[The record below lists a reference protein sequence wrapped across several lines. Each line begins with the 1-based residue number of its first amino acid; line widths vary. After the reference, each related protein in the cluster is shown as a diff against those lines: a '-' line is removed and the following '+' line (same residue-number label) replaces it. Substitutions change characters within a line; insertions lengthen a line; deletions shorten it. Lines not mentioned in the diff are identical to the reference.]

1 MDEMEILPSLTGGE
15 GVVVSGQTLQKIQT
29 QFATAVAIQ
38 RPRRRLEVIKACEEE
53 ATIAG
58 DEFYYS
64 WTVKSKEGPK
74 LVEGLSVQA
83 ALAAARNWGNCAV
96 PCSVE
101 ENLNTYVFTATFVD
115 LETGFNLQRA
125 FRQKKSLNIG
135 TKYDERAEDIVFQ
148 IGQSKAIR
156 NVILNALPSWL
167 TTKMLAKAKEN
178 VIEKINKMG
187 IAVAREKTVAFFAK
201 YDITPDRIESKLGG
215 KKYAAWDAE
224 DLALLQGAMQTLL
237 TGQESADS
245 LFPVH
250 QETASKAKDVKAR
263 FEEKGQSTSSGPTG
277 SPHILDQYQGK
288 AQEPPCTPYPTLAT
302 TNDGSDVFDPRN
314 YAEEIR
320 TCGSIAEAEGIFEA
334 FCKTK
339 PDKEEKENVTK
350 TFQAVLAKFQKEA
363 TKRN

>member
-1 MDEMEILPSLTGGE
+1 MEELETLPALTGSE
-15 GVVVSGQTLQKIQT
+15 GLIASGAALQKVQT
-29 QFATAVAIQ
+29 QFSTAVAIQ

-53 ATIAG
+53 AVIAG

-64 WTVKSKEGPK
+64 WTVNARDGKK

-101 ENLNTYVFTATFVD
+101 ENMNTYLFTATFVD
-115 LETGFNLQRA
+115 LETGFTLQRA

-135 TKYDERAEDIVFQ
+135 KKYDERAEDLVFQ

-178 VIEKINKMG
+178 IIEKINKMG

-201 YDITPDRIESKLGG
+201 YGVTTDRIENKLGG

-224 DLALLQGAMQTLL
+224 DLALLQGAMNTLIS
-237 TGQESADS
+237 GQESADS

-250 QETASKAKDVKAR
+250 HESASKAEDVAAR
-263 FEEKGQSTSSGPTG
+263 FSLKTQEVPAEP
-277 SPHILDQYQGK
+277 SPPVGAEQD
-288 AQEPPCTPYPTLAT
+288 P
-302 TNDGSDVFDPRN
+302 SDVFAPSRN
-314 YAEEIR
+314 HEHELK
-320 TCGSIAEAEGIFEA
+320 TTGSLQEAEAIFED

-339 PDKEEKENVTK
+339 PTQAEKAKISRLFNE
-350 TFQAVLAKFQKEA
+350 AVQRHAVPSGGKS
-363 TKRN
+363 

>member
-1 MDEMEILPSLTGGE
+1 MEELETLPALTGSE
-15 GVVVSGQTLQKIQT
+15 GLIASGAALQKVQT
-29 QFATAVAIQ
+29 QFSTAVAIQ

-53 ATIAG
+53 AVIAG

-64 WTVKSKEGPK
+64 WTVNARDGKK

-101 ENLNTYVFTATFVD
+101 ENMNTYLFTATFVD
-115 LETGFNLQRA
+115 LETGFTLQRA

-135 TKYDERAEDIVFQ
+135 KKYNERAEDIVFQ

-167 TTKMLAKAKEN
+167 TTKMLAKSKEN

-201 YDITPDRIESKLGG
+201 HGVTPDRIENKLGG
-215 KKYAAWDAE
+215 KKATAWDVE
-224 DLALLQGAMQTLL
+224 DLALLQGAMKTLL
-237 TGQESADS
+237 SGQESADS

-250 QETASKAKDVKAR
+250 QETTSKAEDVKAR
-263 FEEKGQSTSSGPTG
+263 FEGKEAPPPPVSSEPTDKG
-277 SPHILDQYQGK
+277 
-288 AQEPPCTPYPTLAT
+288 AME
-302 TNDGSDVFDPRN
+302 RN
-314 YAEEIR
+314 YAGEIR
-320 TCGSIAEAEGIFEA
+320 ACGSIAEAEGIFED

-339 PDKEEKENVTK
+339 PVQAEKDKVTK
-350 TFQAVLAKFQKEA
+350 MLQFVIAQHRKADSGDPSTVFDGRGKS
-363 TKRN
+363 